1 MTAPLRTAEAPTSTA
16 EARARLR
23 AAPPLEPPYDD
34 DAPTPKPTEAPQL
47 RIVQGLD
54 CPDELPFG
62 VARPGLRLACGHE
75 PFDEADDPLFA
86 PQPTPR
92 DQLTDPS
99 THAVRILQGVLEVIA
114 RRRPLQQL
122 LPLTTEDV
130 YEQLTAWMYR
140 TARSGQAQPAPPPSL
155 RSVRVTEPA
164 DGIAEVA
171 GVIHQETR
179 VRAVA
184 LRLEGIDGRWQC
196 TLFRML

>member
-1 MTAPLRTAEAPTSTA
+1 MTAPLRTAEAPDLTA

-34 DAPTPKPTEAPQL
+34 DAPAPEPTEAPQL
-47 RIVQGLD
+47 RVVRGLD
-54 CPDELPFG
+54 CHDELPFG
-62 VARPGLRLACGHE
+62 LVRAGLRLASRRE
-75 PFDEADDPLFA
+75 LTDEDDDPLFA

-92 DQLTDPS
+92 YQLSDPG
-99 THAVRILQGVLEVIA
+99 THAARILQGVLEVIA

-140 TARSGQAQPAPPPSL
+140 TARPGPPQPVTPPSL

-164 DGIAEVA
+164 DGIAEVT
-171 GVIHQETR
+171 GVVFQETR

-196 TLFRML
+196 THFRML